1 MSYPGNASLGT
12 EIRERLLRTFSQTLD
27 LAAQGSV
34 QEALLGCDFILRMDP
49 LFEPARTLHQ
59 RLTGAP
65 GGVAV
70 DDLRAL
76 VFPAPTAAA
85 PVAPA
90 ATVAIPQITRPGTPG
105 AGETSFAD
113 LDLGKP
119 AVAPPPTASPPDTRA
134 LRAEMER
141 AAGARDF
148 KAVLALADRERRA
161 VATDPALQQIAEAA
175 RARSEA
181 QPYVERFLDAA
192 RQAVQAGQADEVSR
206 LLDKVA
212 SLDPTHPG
220 IAEIQEMQRQY
231 SDPSRTMGG
240 RRRGIA
246 MEEEEAA
253 PLEPA
258 APSEDLTGGKTYEL
272 HELTLEDETPGP
284 TGLSLIEPAPT
295 PPPAAAPSLDLS
307 LAMPAIAPAITPAA
321 APGAAPAASDSDPRI
336 AELLDEGQAAYDR
349 GEYQSAIDAWSRV
362 FLIDIDHG
370 EAAKRIEKARR
381 LKAEAERKVE
391 EIFQEGVALLANAQA
406 EEARHCFERVLDMQP
421 NHLAAR
427 EYLQQIEA
435 GKVKVQ
441 PRPTAAVKAGAAV
454 AKTAEKAEAKAPEP
468 LKEEILVP
476 PEPGEQ
482 RPRPSREM
490 APPPLVAAKKSS
502 AGRRFALLGAIVL
515 VIAAAVGYFVWQN
528 KERLFPNSRPP
539 AAAVTP
545 APDAISRATALHGQG
560 KGAIAIAQLRRL
572 PPEDPLYPK
581 AQALIAQW
589 EAEEQKSKPAP
600 ELAPDDAAKRDQLI
614 EAARQAY
621 GERRYLH
628 ASALFDQAAAV
639 RALDGPAADLA
650 ADAKRQIQPLEKYL
664 KLYKDGEWEF
674 ALRELWREHEKDPG
688 NRDVTKLMVDSYYNL
703 GVRDLQRDAA
713 QDGLDKFKEA
723 LALDPQDRDLQRL
736 ALFVEAYKSH
746 GQDLLYRTF
755 VKYLA
760 FRA

>member
-76 VFPAPTAAA
+76 VFQGSTAPAA
-85 PVAPA
+85 PAAPA
-90 ATVAIPQITRPGTPG
+90 ATVAIPQITRPGAPG

-113 LDLGKP
+113 LGLGKP
-119 AVAPPPTASPPDTRA
+119 EVAPPPTAPPPDTRA

-192 RQAVQAGQADEVSR
+192 RQAVQAGQTEEVSR

-220 IAEIQEMQRQY
+220 IGEIQEMQRQY

-246 MEEEEAA
+246 MDEEEAA
-253 PLEPA
+253 PLELA
-258 APSEDLTGGKTYEL
+258 APSVDPTGGKTYEL

-284 TGLSLIEPAPT
+284 SGLSLVEPEPAPPALEPPPP

-307 LAMPAIAPAITPAA
+307 LAMPAVAPT
-321 APGAAPAASDSDPRI
+321 ASDSDPRI

-370 EAAKRIEKARR
+370 EAAKRIEMARR

-406 EEARHCFERVLDMQP
+406 EEARQCFERVLDMQP

-441 PRPTAAVKAGAAV
+441 PRPTAPVKAGAAV
-454 AKTAEKAEAKAPEP
+454 ARTAEKAEAKAPEP

-490 APPPLVAAKKSS
+490 APPLVAAKRSS

-515 VIAAAVGYFVWQN
+515 VIAAAGGYFVWQN

-589 EAEEQKSKPAP
+589 EAEEQKTKPAP
-600 ELAPDDAAKRDQLI
+600 ELGPDDAAKRDQLI

-621 GERRYLH
+621 GERRYLR